1 MAHDVFISY
10 SARDKQDAD
19 AVCAILEA
27 NRIRCWIAPRDVL
40 PGAKWPETILDG
52 INDSRIMVLL
62 FSSGSNDSEQVMSE
76 LQAAVSKGIPIIPLR
91 LEDVPLTKFMQFYI
105 GNRHWLDALTPPRE
119 RHFQRLAQT
128 VKLLLS
134 GEQPAEGPLQRQPH
148 RPRRIRDALAAG
160 RRWVSHP
167 SVLSAAILVTLV
179 GVVVAVVVSL
189 LVGLPFGLGQKEES
203 PSPDFSLTSLEPG
216 ALDWFGID
224 LTYSSDGK
232 PTLVTR
238 EPQTVGLSSVA
249 EQPGGQGNGSLVF
262 SGDVGVQRGAVARGD
277 LLEFTLSN
285 SGSGITLVDKIWIEV
300 LSWQPYSESSFPVP
314 ETGIS
319 GSATL
324 STYEFDVNLNEG
336 QREYVISEDSFK
348 YAYGD
353 ADLFR
358 VRITSVDPG
367 IVDFVARV
375 RYRNLPESGENGVLT
390 SPPRR
395 VVFEEQRPWQE
406 FVAEATFTRAL
417 LRYPP
422 ECYGINNLQEN
433 TRFLYLQESCAM
445 PLASADHDGAI
456 VRRLKDS
463 PFIVPQEFMI
473 FSDNAVIVSVS
484 AGRAMISHD
493 KQLIAELI
501 QLFDEAWESAE

>member
-1 MAHDVFISY
+1 M
-10 SARDKQDAD
+10 
-19 AVCAILEA
+19 
-27 NRIRCWIAPRDVL
+27 
-40 PGAKWPETILDG
+40 
-52 INDSRIMVLL
+52 
-62 FSSGSNDSEQVMSE
+62 
-76 LQAAVSKGIPIIPLR
+76 
-91 LEDVPLTKFMQFYI
+91 
-105 GNRHWLDALTPPRE
+105 
-119 RHFQRLAQT
+119 
-128 VKLLLS
+128 
-134 GEQPAEGPLQRQPH
+134 
-148 RPRRIRDALAAG
+148 
-160 RRWVSHP
+160 
-167 SVLSAAILVTLV
+167 
-179 GVVVAVVVSL
+179 AVVVSL

-203 PSPDFSLTSLEPG
+203 SSPDFSLTSLEPG
-216 ALDWFGID
+216 SQDWFGIE

-249 EQPGGQGNGSLVF
+249 EQAGSQGNGSLVF
-262 SGDVGVQRGAVARGD
+262 SGDVGVERGAVARGD

-319 GSATL
+319 GGATL

-375 RYRNLPESGENGVLT
+375 RYRNLPDSGQNEVLT
-390 SPPRR
+390 SPARR

-406 FVAEATFTRAL
+406 FVGEATFTRAL

-422 ECYGINNLQEN
+422 ECYSINNRQEN
-433 TRFLYLQESCAM
+433 TRFLYLQESCLG
-445 PLASADHDGAI
+445 PLASADNDGAI

-463 PFIVPQEFMI
+463 PFTAPQEFMI
-473 FSDNAVIVSVS
+473 FSDNTVIVSVS